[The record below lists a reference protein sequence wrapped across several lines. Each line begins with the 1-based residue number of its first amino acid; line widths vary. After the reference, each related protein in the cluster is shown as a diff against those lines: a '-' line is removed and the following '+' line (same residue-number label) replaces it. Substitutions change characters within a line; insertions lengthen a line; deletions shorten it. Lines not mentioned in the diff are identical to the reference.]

1 MRLLV
6 LSIEAGAVCAARRGT
21 HIVICIPIPLSCKR
35 TNEREHKLNV
45 FAFDICVNIH
55 LQKYTRSRFVFV
67 CLHQRFVKGTK
78 NGEKKHFHLPELK
91 NERRTDE
98 KKNYVEKFWN
108 WYKKRE
114 NTNTG
119 WERWVETKINL
130 LCKLS
135 RCVYLFVL
143 CVGTRMRA
151 ILRATCSSHLN
162 WIVLWVARIH
172 FRFER
177 CLDRETS
184 SKLRNSRKVNIYCIT
199 LLSFNMSSYFGFQIP
214 RYT

>member
-1 MRLLV
+1 MQTNQRTRAQ
-6 LSIEAGAVCAARRGT
+6 IKCVCIR
-21 HIVICIPIPLSCKR
+21 HMCKYPPAKIYKKPFCVCVSASAIR
-35 TNEREHKLNV
+35 KRDKKWWKKTFS
-45 FAFDICVNIH
+45 FAWA
-55 LQKYTRSRFVFV
+55 
-67 CLHQRFVKGTK
+67 
-78 NGEKKHFHLPELK
+78 EKRAP
-91 NERRTDE
+91 NRW